1 MRQNRVMMGVPGVF
15 VWLSYIW
22 RGRAIWEVVFSGT
35 AIFLSFSH
43 THKFNLHF
51 LRRHVAQIEYSKKV
65 WKNDF
70 SAASWHSHLRRYFA
84 VSFCRGTMGWRGSAA
99 GAVVE
104 GKKKKKRTER
114 KAVADF
120 QQADFIWFHQTLTAD
135 RPSRCRSLTGLPV
148 DMYSTSRVSGGLT
161 ATSSPA
167 LFGLAT
173 TAASLEWIKITR
185 EAFDLI

>member
-1 MRQNRVMMGVPGVF
+1 MMGVPGVF

-22 RGRAIWEVVFSGT
+22 RVIWEVVFSGT

-70 SAASWHSHLRRYFA
+70 SAASWHSHLRGCFA

-104 GKKKKKRTER
+104 GKKKEKDWKKSRGWL
-114 KAVADF
+114 

-173 TAASLEWIKITR
+173 TAASSEWIKITR

>member
-1 MRQNRVMMGVPGVF
+1 MKRLGGKKSGNKSLYPPSRQNRVMMGVPGVF

-22 RGRAIWEVVFSGT
+22 RAIWEVVFSGT

-70 SAASWHSHLRRYFA
+70 SAASWHSHLRGYFA

-104 GKKKKKRTER
+104 GKKKEKDWKKSRGWLSTG
-114 KAVADF
+114 
-120 QQADFIWFHQTLTAD
+120 WFHLVSSDSHRRQAQ
-135 RPSRCRSLTGLPV
+135 SLPL
-148 DMYSTSRVSGGLT
+148 SHWAAGGHVLNQQ
-161 ATSSPA
+161 
-167 LFGLAT
+167 G
-173 TAASLEWIKITR
+173 
-185 EAFDLI
+185 

>member
-1 MRQNRVMMGVPGVF
+1 MTFLPLPGTLICADALRCLF
-15 VWLSYIW
+15 VGERWGGEAALLELWLK
-22 RGRAIWEVVFSGT
+22 E
-35 AIFLSFSH
+35 
-43 THKFNLHF
+43 
-51 LRRHVAQIEYSKKV
+51 
-65 WKNDF
+65 
-70 SAASWHSHLRRYFA
+70 
-84 VSFCRGTMGWRGSAA
+84 
-99 GAVVE
+99 
-104 GKKKKKRTER
+104 KKKKRTER

-173 TAASLEWIKITR
+173 TAASSE
-185 EAFDLI
+185 

>member
-1 MRQNRVMMGVPGVF
+1 M
-15 VWLSYIW
+15 
-22 RGRAIWEVVFSGT
+22 FSGT

-104 GKKKKKRTER
+104 GKKER
-114 KAVADF
+114 KGLKEKPWLTFNRLISFGFIRLSPQTGPVA
-120 QQADFIWFHQTLTAD
+120 AAL
-135 RPSRCRSLTGLPV
+135 SLGCRWTC
-148 DMYSTSRVSGGLT
+148 TQ
-161 ATSSPA
+161 PA
-167 LFGLAT
+167 GLAG
-173 TAASLEWIKITR
+173 A
-185 EAFDLI
+185 